1 LQFERT
7 FAFFKK
13 ADAWTDL
20 HRKLH
25 PEFFDSP
32 LFLDRSTVLLGGQ
45 TVPRFVLA
53 GVSIV
58 VGDGLDV
65 DFGGGRVVNG
75 VVVHDAFFVGYTSG
89 LAPDDVHHAGDILVR
104 CGVVDG
110 GPADIVARHWH
121 AATLCPLSWLTDDG
135 EAASIHYLRHHE
147 YDVHP
152 QCNGRG
158 DDQVAAESMRQVATN
173 GSGQTSGGGHDAH
186 VRAAALQIREDDASA
201 GATSYR
207 EGVRRAPTGNNE
219 KERAGDAQDWGV
231 GESICAGSLPSRSRR
246 LLSGTRDGVPFLSFC
261 LCFFSDDFCA
271 RQGKEVSL
279 GGVYMSYLSWLFRH
293 RRSSHYVRTLA
304 ATRPHVD
311 SDVALEAITP
321 DLRAGATDGWL
332 MTGADGIDIR
342 VFADVCF
349 YVDDYLQVANTSKL
363 MSHGAN
369 SPCTMCTYGLSCAPE
384 CRYGLEGARNL
395 TKCVRTLADTRSV
408 CKAVAERAA
417 TAGEQ

>member
-1 LQFERT
+1 M
-7 FAFFKK
+7 
-13 ADAWTDL
+13 
-20 HRKLH
+20 
-25 PEFFDSP
+25 
-32 LFLDRSTVLLGGQ
+32 
-45 TVPRFVLA
+45 PRFVLA

-65 DFGGGRVVNG
+65 DLGGGRVVKG
-75 VVVHDAFFVGYTSG
+75 VVVHDAFFVGSTIG
-89 LAPDDVHHAGDILVR
+89 LAPDDIHHAGDFLVR
-104 CGVVDG
+104 CGGVDG

-121 AATLCPLSWLTDDG
+121 AATLYPLSWLTDDS

-152 QCNGRG
+152 PCNGRG
-158 DDQVAAESMRQVATN
+158 DDQVAAGSMRQVATN
-173 GSGQTSGGGHDAH
+173 GSGQASGGGHDAH
-186 VRAAALQIREDDASA
+186 VRAAALQIRADDASA

-219 KERAGDAQDWGV
+219 KERAGDAEDWGV
-231 GESICAGSLPSRSRR
+231 NESISAGSLPIRPRR
-246 LLSGTRDGVPFLSFC
+246 LPSGTRDRVSFLSLC

-271 RQGKEVSL
+271 RQGKEVCL

-293 RRSSHYVRTLA
+293 RRSSHSLRTLA

-321 DLRAGATDGWL
+321 DLRAGATDGCL
-332 MTGADGIDIR
+332 MTDADGIDIG

-349 YVDDYLQVANTSKL
+349 YVDDYLQVTKRSTL

-369 SPCTMCTYGLSCAPE
+369 SPCTISTYRLSGAPE
-384 CRYGLEGARNL
+384 GRYGLEGARNL
-395 TKCVRTLADTRSV
+395 TKCVRTIARTRSV

-417 TAGEQ
+417 TAGEQERDPNAGKMHMP